1 MALTP
6 RDLTDVSI
14 QPSASPI
21 SLNVLPAPGQT
32 LRGNNLQQ
40 LGEALAAF
48 SPSLN
53 SMLSRRV
60 EEDKRMLAAQGA
72 SVDFSKV
79 LDVQPGASLADRE
92 AALNSAFKDAIAK
105 DGGPDSANPFFLIA
119 AKQNFGRAVGLRY
132 RNALA
137 SLSDKATDP
146 DNPVAFGDIAKEAAE
161 MAGASSATS
170 DVYGASGFASVAQEA
185 NAEFNAKFTAELR
198 KRQDF
203 LAIERTQQ
211 GIADAIVT
219 AAVSDGQWTPE
230 SPVWQAA
237 QQSIDS
243 IQLTSSDPETARK
256 TLVGASV
263 VAFSQ
268 IKDPDDLD
276 EAMSAMSKLRFG
288 TAEVMDNPALFMEI
302 VRRKDARMDEIINEG
317 TRREALVTKQVQRWE
332 REASAKG
339 FNERISRAV
348 LDGTPE
354 KAQQALDSILDQI
367 ITENPDITAVVRD
380 ELRAKMQKNL
390 TSLAQSVQYSRNTI
404 SDRAFTDTFNLIDEG
419 VIDDAE
425 ILRLR
430 MDDLRIP
437 TEQQVQL
444 RKYFNE
450 NVGIVRSASSYY
462 TQTKGKEIVGRV
474 MQGMVA
480 AGMAQPDASG
490 SMKLPMSKQDEAQ
503 QYEVEWR
510 EQSYKHVQDYVR
522 GLVRDP
528 SSGKTYAEIKTES
541 GIEAANRSIN
551 GVLDSFYDSQLKG
564 LNDQFRA
571 EREAASAGIR
581 MGTAQ
586 PTDSFMAEVA
596 VVQKNVVDAI
606 ATGIESQSVPVEEQE
621 KSIVDGMADQIAD
634 VKTVGAEVGFGYGR
648 AYDPEILA
656 DHLGD
661 MWKVAS
667 TNGAASVNRLGYVWD
682 TSVKF
687 TPDAVLQRYGK
698 VKRSAAVGLNP
709 DEVIMNET
717 SEGLPV
723 FGVVLPRKQDA
734 VEYAFSVPM
743 FVHQWQIT
751 DPDMTAEVMDAL
763 GLPADRRIREAF
775 IARQATLLRI
785 RQTMQGQVD
794 PARKVSP
801 IN

>member
-6 RDLTDVSI
+6 RDLTDVNI

-53 SMLSRRV
+53 AMLSRRV
-60 EEDKRMLAAQGA
+60 EEDKRMLATQGA
-72 SVDFSKV
+72 SVDFSGA
-79 LDVQPGASLADRE
+79 LDIDPTASLAERQS
-92 AALNSAFKDAIAK
+92 ALNTAFKDAIAK

-119 AKQNFGRAVGLRY
+119 ARQNFGRTVGLRY

-146 DNPVAFGDIAKEAAE
+146 DNPAAFSDIAKEAAE
-161 MAGASSATS
+161 IAGVSAATS
-170 DVYGASGFASVAQEA
+170 DVYGAAGFASVAQDA
-185 NAEFNAKFTAELR
+185 NAEFNSKFTQELR

-256 TLVGASV
+256 TMVGAAV
-263 VAFSQ
+263 VAFGQ
-268 IKDPDDLD
+268 IKDADDLD
-276 EAMSAMSKLRFG
+276 EAMSALSKLRFG
-288 TAEVMDNPALFMEI
+288 KAEVMDNPALFMEI
-302 VRRKDARMDEIINEG
+302 VRRKDARMDELINEG
-317 TRREALVTKQVQRWE
+317 AREEALLTKQVQRWE

-339 FNERISRAV
+339 FNEKVSRAV

-367 ITENPDITAVVRD
+367 VTENPDISRAVKD

-404 SDRAFTDTFNLIDEG
+404 SDKAFTDTFNLIDEG

-437 TEQQVQL
+437 TEQQIQL
-444 RKYFNE
+444 RKYFTE
-450 NVGIVRSASSYY
+450 NVGVVRSAASYY

-480 AGMAQPDASG
+480 AGMAQIDANG

-503 QYEVEWR
+503 EYEVNWR
-510 EQSYKHVQDYVR
+510 EDSYRHVQDYVR
-522 GLVRDP
+522 GFVKDP
-528 SSGKTYAEIKTES
+528 ASGKTYPEIKAES
-541 GIEAANRSIN
+541 GIEVANRSIN
-551 GVLDSFYDSQLKG
+551 GVLDSFYDSKLKT

-571 EREAASAGIR
+571 EKAAVDSGLTIGKREPTEAFVAEIAAAQKSAVD
-581 MGTAQ
+581 T
-586 PTDSFMAEVA
+586 
-596 VVQKNVVDAI
+596 VVTSVETQA
-606 ATGIESQSVPVEEQE
+606 VPVEQQE
-621 KSIVDGMADQIAD
+621 KAIIDGLAQEVTD
-634 VKTVGAEVGFGYGR
+634 VKQIGAEVGFGYGR
-648 AYDPEILA
+648 AYDPDILA
-656 DHLGD
+656 DHLGM
-661 MWKVAS
+661 MWKIAAEKG
-667 TNGAASVNRLGYVWD
+667 TASVRRLGYVWD
-682 TSVKF
+682 TDTKF
-687 TPDAVLQRYGK
+687 TADAVLQRYGR
-698 VKRSAAVGLNP
+698 VKRSPAVGL
-709 DEVIMNET
+709 DAYEVISNET

-743 FVHQWQIT
+743 FTYREQLSDPEIT
-751 DPDMTAEVMDAL
+751 NELMDAL
-763 GLPADRRIREAF
+763 NLPADRRIREAF
-775 IARQATLLRI
+775 IARQATLLRV
-785 RQTMQGQVD
+785 RDTMRGRVD